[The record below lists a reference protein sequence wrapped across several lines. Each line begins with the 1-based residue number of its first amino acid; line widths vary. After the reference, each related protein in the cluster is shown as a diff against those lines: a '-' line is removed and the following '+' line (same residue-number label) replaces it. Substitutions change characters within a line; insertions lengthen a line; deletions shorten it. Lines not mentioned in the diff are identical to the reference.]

1 LKEVGQCG
9 QTVIKAGNG
18 DTDQV
23 SEEDSGVKK
32 PEYKAIAEED
42 I

>member
-1 LKEVGQCG
+1 VPWG
-9 QTVIKAGNG
+9 G

-32 PEYKAIAEED
+32 PEDKAIAEED